1 MKEHRDGAS
10 ARSSSLKGRLGRRHM
25 AVNLAHIGR
34 HRTYT
39 YKGNTVTVV
48 FCDSEFQTKS
58 FGIIRVRQRHV
69 GDANPTG
76 TDAGRLGVTQSFL
89 NETRMRSQ
97 QLPWLLGWD
106 QDPRLQPAVETCGKF
121 IKCRNQKRCQ
131 KWVLE
136 SFLELLLA
144 LSYIF
149 VPLRLPWA
157 HPRGPVDSSWPA
169 FPEFSWPRKPSNW
182 PSSPLPRRPVSRGR
196 PVVSPPCL
204 PDGPPLVP
212 LLGEDLDPATSVVW
226 T

>member
-1 MKEHRDGAS
+1 MK
-10 ARSSSLKGRLGRRHM
+10 
-25 AVNLAHIGR
+25 
-34 HRTYT
+34 
-39 YKGNTVTVV
+39 
-48 FCDSEFQTKS
+48 TKILMLT
-58 FGIIRVRQRHV
+58 FGIIRVRQRYV

-76 TDAGRLGVTQSFL
+76 TDAGRLGGTQWFL
-89 NETRMRSQ
+89 NETRMPSQ

-121 IKCRNQKRCQ
+121 IKYRNQKRCL
-131 KWVLE
+131 KWFLE

-149 VPLRLPWA
+149 VPLRLRGA

-182 PSSPLPRRPVSRGR
+182 PTSPLPRRSGSRGR
-196 PVVSPPCL
+196 PVVPPPCL